1 MIKAVSR
8 TLVSRALAVAFLA
21 GTLLCGRLA
30 LAGAASL
37 QEMLDGTLTPSSAP
51 ALLGPITSA
60 GRIGWQCKPERAAA
74 TKDARDSELPA
85 DPSTP

>member
-1 MIKAVSR
+1 MIQVVSR
-8 TLVSRALAVAFLA
+8 TLVSRLIAVAFLA
-21 GTLLCGRLA
+21 GTLLCGRFA

-37 QEMLDGTLTPSSAP
+37 QEMLDGALTPSSPA

-60 GRIGWQCKPERAAA
+60 GRIGWQCKPEHAAA
-74 TKDARDSELPA
+74 SKDARDSELPT

>member
-1 MIKAVSR
+1 MIQVVSR
-8 TLVSRALAVAFLA
+8 TPVFRALALA
-21 GTLLCGRLA
+21 LFVGILLCGRFA

-60 GRIGWQCKPERAAA
+60 GRIGWQCKPERAASS
-74 TKDARDSELPA
+74 KDARDSELPA
-85 DPSTP
+85 SSSTP

>member
-1 MIKAVSR
+1 MIQIVSR
-8 TLVSRALAVAFLA
+8 TLASSVLAVAFLA
-21 GTLLCGRLA
+21 GTLLSGRFA

-37 QEMLDGTLTPSSAP
+37 QAMLDGALTPSSAP

-60 GRIGWQCKPERAAA
+60 GRIGWQCKPEHAAA
-74 TKDARDSELPA
+74 SKDARASELPA